1 MKYTQQKI
9 EALAGFS
16 LSFRKCEVVKI
27 SPGSVIWA
35 ARIDVFYVRQMFLHK
50 IESSQTKESES

>member
-1 MKYTQQKI
+1 MKYIQQKI

-16 LSFRKCEVVKI
+16 LSFRKCVKI

-50 IESSQTKESES
+50 IDSSQTKESES